1 MTGLDR
7 VPYVIVV
14 GDGEV
19 ASKKLTVTVRKKSQP
34 GKPFKEQRIPDS
46 LIAAVRKDVE
56 GKPFR
61 PLYTPRKLSMK
72 ARYI

>member
-14 GDGEV
+14 GDEEV

-34 GKPFKEQRIPDS
+34 GKPFKEQITS
-46 LIAAVRKDVE
+46 YILIASIRDT
-56 GKPFR
+56 
-61 PLYTPRKLSMK
+61 L
-72 ARYI
+72 